1 MITFLFP
8 DFEHFPDIAQADPHG
23 LLAVGGDLKPET
35 LLKAY
40 RSGIFPWY
48 NEGEP
53 ICWYA
58 PPERCVIFPDRIKV
72 SKSMKQLLRKGMFRY
87 SWDQAFDAVVHN
99 CAHVVRPEQDG
110 TWIVSAMQ
118 HAYRTM
124 HQLGHA
130 HSVEVW
136 QDGALVGGLY
146 GIVQGDVF
154 CGESMF
160 SLVPNASKA
169 ALIHLCDAF
178 TFKLIDCQ
186 VPNPHLLSMG
196 AELMPRSQFTELLN
210 ALSKENGRSAAGK

>member
-1 MITFLFP
+1 MINFLFP
-8 DFEHFPDIAQADPHG
+8 DFKHFPDITAADAHG
-23 LLAVGGDLKPET
+23 LLAVGGDLRPET
-35 LLKAY
+35 LLMAY

-58 PPERCVIFPDRIKV
+58 PPERCIIYPDKIKV

-87 SWDQAFDAVVHN
+87 SLNEAFDAVIHN
-99 CAHVVRPEQDG
+99 CANITRPEQDG
-110 TWIVSAMQ
+110 TWIVSEMEQ
-118 HAYRTM
+118 AYKKM

-136 QDGALVGGLY
+136 QNDMLAGGLY
-146 GIVQGDVF
+146 GIVQGGVF

-169 ALIHLCDAF
+169 ALIHLCEAF
-178 TFKLIDCQ
+178 SFKLIDCQ

-196 AELMPRSQFTELLN
+196 AELVSRSHFMELLN
-210 ALSKENGRSAAGK
+210 TFSKQDGMAR